1 MVGGRVRDVMMERG
15 VVAMVNLVPM
25 VPMVPMV
32 AVMAVVAV
40 VAKVTNCPRGQKG
53 KLLGGEISY
62 MLFGN

>member
-15 VVAMVNLVPM
+15 VVAMVNL
-25 VPMVPMV
+25 VPMV

-62 MLFGN
+62 LLVDN

>member
-1 MVGGRVRDVMMERG
+1 MVGGWVRDVMMERG

-25 VPMVPMV
+25 V
-32 AVMAVVAV
+32 AVVTVVAV

-62 MLFGN
+62 LLVNK

>member
-25 VPMVPMV
+25 VTVV
-32 AVMAVVAV
+32 AVVAV

-62 MLFGN
+62 MLFDN

>member
-25 VPMVPMV
+25 VAVV
-32 AVMAVVAV
+32 TVMAVVAV

-62 MLFGN
+62 LLVDN

>member
-1 MVGGRVRDVMMERG
+1 MVGGRVRDVMERG

-25 VPMVPMV
+25 V
-32 AVMAVVAV
+32 AVVTVMAV

-62 MLFGN
+62 LLVDN

>member
-1 MVGGRVRDVMMERG
+1 MVGGRVRDVMERG

-25 VPMVPMV
+25 VT
-32 AVMAVVAV
+32 VMAV

-62 MLFGN
+62 LLVDN

>member
-1 MVGGRVRDVMMERG
+1 MVGGRVRDLMERG

-25 VPMVPMV
+25 V
-32 AVMAVVAV
+32 AVMAVVTVVAV

-62 MLFGN
+62 MLFDN